1 MREGEWPPAE
11 ESRAESESLAISV
24 IYNKPRALRGKRV
37 TAATAATAAAHIKTI
52 SSVVQPAEDIKKEE
66 EEKAPPLLRHCAAMS
81 LLHLGGKLQ
90 SQSDAPE

>member
-24 IYNKPRALRGKRV
+24 IYNKPRALRGK
-37 TAATAATAAAHIKTI
+37 TATAATAAAHIKTI

-81 LLHLGGKLQ
+81 LLHLGGELQ
-90 SQSDAPE
+90 SQSNAPE